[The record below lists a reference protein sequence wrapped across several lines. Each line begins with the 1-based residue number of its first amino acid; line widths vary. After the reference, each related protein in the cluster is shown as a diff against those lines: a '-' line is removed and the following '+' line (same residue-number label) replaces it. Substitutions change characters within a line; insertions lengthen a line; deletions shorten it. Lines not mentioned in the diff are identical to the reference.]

1 MRFVP
6 AFSPHRF
13 GQYTLTA
20 RLGRGGMADVYRARR
35 EGAAGFERTVVVKK
49 ILGSHNEDPQ
59 FVEMFINEAK
69 IAARLTHPN
78 IVQVYELGEQ
88 DGEFFIVMEYVKGQ
102 DLLRL
107 LRTLAKGKPENP
119 AIPPLVAAYIARET
133 ARGLSH
139 AHEHTDEN
147 GQPKPIVHRD
157 VSPQNI
163 MLSYDGQVKLVD
175 FGIAK
180 ALDTMKEETRTGA
193 LKGKFAYM
201 APEQI
206 GGQSPGPQSDV
217 FSTGVVLHE
226 MLTGRRLFKGG
237 SDYETLQ
244 KVQNM
249 PVPPPSTINKAVSP
263 ELDAIVLQ
271 ALERDKKLR
280 FARAGHMARDLDVFL
295 QAHRFAV
302 EDMAEYMKE
311 VWPLDSREEVPD
323 GHVTSSYS
331 LRKTQEPTHPSSPHA
346 MIAGTPSAMRA
357 EQVALLARRAAA
369 RKRALMYA
377 GAGALALAALAI
389 VVVPMATRKPAAAT
403 AEREDKAAVIEP
415 VVRPAEADKPLAA
428 EKNDKPPASIDRP
441 LDAPSPGDVR
451 VTSEPA
457 GAQVYAG
464 PKLVGTAPVV
474 LHLGRGGATQVTLVH
489 GGYEDLNYTV
499 QPADGPA
506 LTLRMLHKRVSRAA
520 PTVSRPPV
528 AKDKGARKGKIDAFD
543 DDKSAPHV
551 PKVQAVDD

>member
-1 MRFVP
+1 MIFVP
-6 AFSPHRF
+6 QAFSPHRF

-49 ILGSHNEDPQ
+49 ILSSHNEDPQ
-59 FVEMFINEAK
+59 FVDMFINEAK

-88 DGEFFIVMEYVKGQ
+88 DGEFYIVMEYVKGK

-107 LRTLAKGKPENP
+107 LRTLAQNKPESP
-119 AIPPLVAAYIARET
+119 GVPPLVAAYIARET
-133 ARGLSH
+133 ARGLGH

-147 GQPKPIVHRD
+147 GAAKPIVHRD

-206 GGQSPGPQSDV
+206 GGHSPGPPSDI
-217 FSTGVVLHE
+217 FAAGVVLHE
-226 MLTGRRLFKGG
+226 MLTGRRLFKGA
-237 SDYETLQ
+237 SDYETLE

-249 PVPPPSTINKAVSP
+249 PVPAPSSVSPAVSP

-271 ALERDKKLR
+271 SLERDRKLR
-280 FARAGHMARDLDVFL
+280 YARAAHMARDLDVFL

-311 VWPLDSREEVPD
+311 VWPADAREEVPD
-323 GHVTSSYS
+323 GAMTSSYS
-331 LRKTQEPTHPSSPHA
+331 IQRITEPTAPSSPRA
-346 MIAGTPSAMRA
+346 IAGTPSAVKVERVKA
-357 EQVALLARRAAA
+357 EAEAIAG
-369 RKRALMYA
+369 RKRALVYG
-377 GAGALALAALAI
+377 GAAVLALAVAAI
-389 VVVPMATRKPAAAT
+389 VVVPMARKSSAARDESHAI
-403 AEREDKAAVIEP
+403 VEP
-415 VVRPAEADKPLAA
+415 IVRPAEADKPIGS
-428 EKNDKPPASIDRP
+428 DKPIDRP
-441 LDAPSPGDVR
+441 LETPAAGDVR
-451 VTSEPA
+451 VVSEPG

-464 PKLVGTAPVV
+464 PKLVGTAPVT
-474 LHLGRGGATQVTLVH
+474 LHVAKGGAAPLTLVH
-489 GGYEDLNYTV
+489 PGYEDLNYTV
-499 QPADGPA
+499 QSGDGPS
-506 LTLRMLHKRVSRAA
+506 LTLRMLKKHKSTAD
-520 PTVSRPPV
+520 SRPSTVKEKSTP
-528 AKDKGARKGKIDAFD
+528 KKSKIETFD
-543 DDKSAPHV
+543 EDNNPHI